1 MINSLP
7 ARSRGFLLAAC
18 GVLALGLSA
27 CEATNTGK
35 TYSQRQ
41 LGNTSSVETGTI
53 VSARE
58 VNVEGSNTGIGTAVG
73 AGAGAVAGSALG
85 TKTRTNILGAI
96 GGAVLGGIIGHGVED
111 MATRGK
117 ATEFVVQRADGST
130 FAVVQTNEDNLQPG
144 ERVLI
149 VSGDRTRLARDAG
162 NYNPPPQGTASGAA
176 SGGAGSGGA
185 GAGSYPASS
194 SGTVTSAPP
203 SGGMSGR

>member
-1 MINSLP
+1 MLNSLTT
-7 ARSRGFLLAAC
+7 RSRALMLATA
-18 GVLALGLSA
+18 GVLAFSLSA

-41 LGNTSSVETGTI
+41 LGNTASVETGTI
-53 VSARE
+53 VSTRE
-58 VNVEGSNTGIGTAVG
+58 VNVEGSNTGVGTVVG

-85 TKTRTNILGAI
+85 RNTRTNILGGI

-111 MATRGK
+111 IATRGK

-149 VSGDRTRLARDAG
+149 VSGDRTRLARDTG
-162 NYNPPPQGTASGAA
+162 TYNPPPQH
-176 SGGAGSGGA
+176 AGSGSGGGGA
-185 GAGSYPASS
+185 YPSS
-194 SGTVTSAPP
+194 QAGTVTTAPP